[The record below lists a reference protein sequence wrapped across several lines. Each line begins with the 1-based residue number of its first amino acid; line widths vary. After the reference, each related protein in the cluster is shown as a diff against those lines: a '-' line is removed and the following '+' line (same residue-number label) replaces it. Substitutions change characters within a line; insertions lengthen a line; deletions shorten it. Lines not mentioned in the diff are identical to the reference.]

1 MGAGLRHALAV
12 LAGLRFLAA
21 LFLLAV
27 LVSAGSAQAQTGE
40 AEGPN
45 YALWDLLAE
54 RAEAA
59 VESARTPSAELEA
72 LRANVVAFRLQFLE
86 TQTANLDRTQTL
98 REQIAALGPVPAE
111 GETEAPEIAARR
123 IDLNERLAQR
133 QAPLL
138 TADEAFRRADGIVRS
153 IDRVLRERQ
162 ADALLTLWP
171 TPLNPA
177 NWWAGGNVLISS
189 GLTVYGEVYNAWL
202 DPARREELVADL
214 PITLGALALAA
225 LLLLRGRHWM
235 EQLTVRLLQ
244 STAMLRGR
252 VVAAFVLSLAQLLVP
267 FVGLTLLSTAIQSS
281 RLSGP
286 TVEALAEALVYAGMV
301 VFLARWVS
309 LQVFPKL
316 PDPGLPLRLEDDERR
331 RGRVLALVLGVTVAI
346 RLLYEPLI
354 APDLQT
360 DAANAA
366 LMFPLVVLAGLFLFR
381 MGRLLWGHQS
391 LEAAAGPETSA
402 SFFDRMLRLGAKAVM
417 VLSVVAVVLGAV
429 GYVTAALQ
437 IVIPLIAS
445 LTLVAV
451 TIILHRLITAIYDAV
466 VGDDHE
472 GASEALVPALAG
484 MALAIM
490 AMPVLALIWGVRGTE
505 LLELWARFREGFT
518 LGEARI
524 SPANILSFI
533 LVFVVGFLITRALQG
548 ALASSVL
555 PKTTMERGAQ
565 KAMVSGVGYIGIVAA
580 ALVAFSTAGID
591 LSGLAIVAGAL
602 SVGIGFGLQNIV
614 SNFVS
619 GLILL
624 IERPV
629 SEGDWV
635 DVGPVTGTISRISV
649 RSTVIETF
657 DRSEVIVP
665 NADLIS
671 SSVTNYTK
679 SNKTGRLILPV
690 GVAYGTDTRRV
701 EALLREIIEAQPLV
715 VMSPPPSVLFMRFGG
730 DALEFEIRA
739 ILRDVNFKLRVMSD
753 INHEIA
759 RRFVAEGIEIPFA
772 QRDIWL
778 RNPEV
783 LPGAA
788 QGAAGSPTGAAAPA
802 AAAGGAALLAG
813 TALAGAPVAGSAADP
828 RSAPSPELEFDG
840 DDEPESN
847 SDENNE

>member
-1 MGAGLRHALAV
+1 MDAGLRHALAV
-12 LAGLRFLAA
+12 CAGLRFLAA
-21 LFLLAV
+21 LV
-27 LVSAGSAQAQTGE
+27 LFAGLFAGSAVAQNGE
-40 AEGPN
+40 GAGPD
-45 YALWDLLAE
+45 YAAWEYLAE

-59 VESARTPSAELEA
+59 VDNRNTASADLEA
-72 LRANVVAFRLQFLE
+72 LRARVVVFRSQFLE
-86 TQTANLDRTQTL
+86 AQTATQDRIHTL
-98 REQIAALGPVPAE
+98 REQIAALGPPPAE
-111 GETEAPEIAARR
+111 GETEADEIAARR
-123 IDLNERLAQR
+123 TDLSERLAQR

-177 NWWAGGNVLISS
+177 NWWAGVNVLISS

-225 LLLLRGRHWM
+225 LLLLRGRRWM
-235 EQLTVRLLQ
+235 EQLTSRILQ
-244 STAMLRGR
+244 STAILRGR
-252 VVAAFVLSLAQLLVP
+252 VVAAFFLSLAQLVVP
-267 FVGLTLLSTAIQSS
+267 LLGLSLLTAAMLSS
-281 RLSGP
+281 RLTGA
-286 TVEALAEALVYAGMV
+286 TLEALAEVLVPAGMV
-301 VFLARWVS
+301 VFFARWLS
-309 LQVFPKL
+309 LQVFPRWA
-316 PDPGLPLRLEDDERR
+316 DPGLPVRLDEVARR
-331 RGRVLALVLGVTVAI
+331 RGRMLALLLALTVATRMI
-346 RLLYEPLI
+346 LEPLT
-354 APDLQT
+354 APDLQS

-366 LMFPLVVLAGLFLFR
+366 LMFPLVALAAVLLFR
-381 MGRLLWGHQS
+381 MGRHLWGQNRLS
-391 LEAAAGPETSA
+391 ADTDAAD
-402 SFFDRMLRLGAKAVM
+402 SFFDRMLRLAAKAVM
-417 VLSVVAVVLGAV
+417 LLSVLAVTLGAV
-429 GYVTAALQ
+429 GYVIAAQQ
-437 IVIPLIAS
+437 IVFPLITS
-445 LTLVAV
+445 LALGAFAV
-451 TIILHRLITAIYDAV
+451 SLHRLVTAIYEAV
-466 VGDDHE
+466 VGDEHE
-472 GASEALVPALAG
+472 GVSEALVPALAG
-484 MALAIM
+484 MALAIL
-490 AMPVLALIWGVRGTE
+490 AMPTLALIWGVRLTD
-505 LLELWARFREGFT
+505 LLEIWARFGEGFT

-524 SPANILSFI
+524 SPANILSFM
-533 LVFVVGFLITRALQG
+533 LVFVIGFLLTRGVQG

-555 PKTTMERGAQ
+555 PKTSMERGAQ
-565 KAMVSGVGYIGIVAA
+565 KAVVSGLGYVGIVLA

-635 DVGPVTGTISRISV
+635 EVGPVMGTITRISV

-679 SNKTGRLILPV
+679 SNTTGRVIVPV

-701 EALLREIIEAQPLV
+701 EALLRAVVEAHPLV
-715 VMSPPPSVLFMRFGG
+715 VMSPPPSVLFMRFGA

-739 ILRDVNFKLRVMSD
+739 ILRDVNFKLRVVSD

-759 RRFVAEGIEIPFA
+759 RRFGEEGVEIPFA

-783 LPGAA
+783 LPG
-788 QGAAGSPTGAAAPA
+788 GAPRAKDAPPA
-802 AAAGGAALLAG
+802 AAAGAAGAGAGLLVG
-813 TALAGAPVAGSAADP
+813 TALAGDPPQPAPN
-828 RSAPSPELEFDG
+828 PELEFDAE
-840 DDEPESN
+840 EPADNE
-847 SDENNE
+847 SDEQ

>member
-1 MGAGLRHALAV
+1 MGAGLRHALAT
-12 LAGLRFLAA
+12 LAMLRFLAA
-21 LFLLAV
+21 LVLVAV
-27 LVSAGSAQAQTGE
+27 LLTGGALAQNGE
-40 AEGPN
+40 GEGPD
-45 YALWDLLAE
+45 YVVWELLAE

-59 VESARTPSAELEA
+59 VENRNTASAELET
-72 LRANVVAFRLQFLE
+72 LRAQVVAFRGQFLE
-86 TQTANLDRTQTL
+86 SQTATQDRIQTL
-98 REQIAALGPVPAE
+98 REQIAALGPPPAE
-111 GETEAPEIAARR
+111 GEAEADEIAARR
-123 IDLNERLAQR
+123 IDLAERLAQR

-162 ADALLTLWP
+162 ADALMTLWP

-177 NWWAGGNVLISS
+177 NWWAGVNVLISS

-225 LLLLRGRHWM
+225 LMLLRGRHWM
-235 EQLTVRLLQ
+235 EQLTVRMLQ
-244 STAMLRGR
+244 STAILRGR
-252 VVAAFVLSLAQLLVP
+252 VVAAFFLSLAQLVVP
-267 FVGLTLLSTAIQSS
+267 FVGLTLLTAAILSS
-281 RLSGP
+281 RLTGP
-286 TVEALAEALVYAGMV
+286 TVEAVTDVLVYAGMV
-301 VFLARWVS
+301 VFFARWLS
-309 LQVFPKL
+309 LQVFPL
-316 PDPGLPLRLEDDERR
+316 LADPGLPVRLEEGARR
-331 RGRVLALVLGVTVAI
+331 RGRVLALVLGLIVAI
-346 RLLYEPLI
+346 RLIYEPLN
-354 APDLQT
+354 APDLQP

-366 LMFPLVVLAGLFLFR
+366 LMFPLVVLAALFLFR
-381 MGRLLWGHQS
+381 MGRLLWGQNTLADIADAS
-391 LEAAAGPETSA
+391 D
-402 SFFDRMLRLGAKAVM
+402 SFFDRMLRLAAKAVM
-417 VLSVVAVVLGAV
+417 VLSVLAMALGAV
-429 GYVTAALQ
+429 GYVIAALQ
-437 IVIPLIAS
+437 IVFPLIAS
-445 LTLVAV
+445 LALGALA
-451 TIILHRLITAIYDAV
+451 ISLHRLVTAIYEAL
-466 VGDDHE
+466 VGDGHE
-472 GASEALVPALAG
+472 GVSEALVPALAG
-484 MALAIM
+484 MVLAVL
-490 AMPVLALIWGVRGTE
+490 AVPFLALIWGMRTTE
-505 LLELWARFREGFT
+505 LLEIWVRFREGFT

-524 SPANILSFI
+524 SPANILSFV
-533 LVFVVGFLITRALQG
+533 LVFVVGFLITRAVQG

-555 PKTTMERGAQ
+555 PKTSMERGAQ
-565 KAMVSGVGYIGIVAA
+565 KAVVSGLGYVGVVVA

-635 DVGPVTGTISRISV
+635 EVGPVMGTISRISV

-679 SNKTGRLILPV
+679 SNKTGRLIVPV

-701 EALLREIIEAQPLV
+701 ETLLREIIEAQPLV
-715 VMSPPPSVLFMRFGG
+715 VMTPPPSVLFMRFGA

-759 RRFVAEGIEIPFA
+759 RRFVEEGIEIPFA

-788 QGAAGSPTGAAAPA
+788 RPPAAAPA
-802 AAAGGAALLAG
+802 AAAAAGAGAGVLVG
-813 TALAGAPVAGSAADP
+813 TALSSDSDRPP
-828 RSAPSPELEFDG
+828 PSPELEFDASEPSDSDG
-840 DDEPESN
+840 DEQ
-847 SDENNE
+847 

>member
-12 LAGLRFLAA
+12 LAALRFLAA
-21 LFLLAV
+21 LMLVTALLTGGAT
-27 LVSAGSAQAQTGE
+27 AQNGE
-40 AEGPN
+40 TESPD
-45 YALWDLLAE
+45 YAAWEQLAE

-59 VESARTPSAELEA
+59 VESRNTSSAELEA
-72 LRANVVAFRLQFLE
+72 LRARVVAFRGNFLE
-86 TQTANLDRTQTL
+86 TQTATQDRIHTL
-98 REQIAALGPVPAE
+98 REQIAALGPPPAE
-111 GETEAPEIAARR
+111 GEAEADEIAARR
-123 IDLNERLAQR
+123 VDLAERLAQR

-177 NWWAGGNVLISS
+177 NWWAGVNVLINS
-189 GLTVYGEVYNAWL
+189 GLTVYGEMYNAWL
-202 DPARREELVADL
+202 DPASREELLADL

-235 EQLTVRLLQ
+235 EQLTVRVLQ
-244 STAMLRGR
+244 STAILRGR
-252 VVAAFVLSLAQLLVP
+252 AVAAFFLSLAQLVVP
-267 FVGLTLLSTAIQSS
+267 FVGLTLLATAILSS
-281 RLSGP
+281 RLTGP
-286 TVEALAEALVYAGMV
+286 TLEALAEALVRAGMV
-301 VFLARWVS
+301 VFFARWLS
-309 LQVFPKL
+309 LQVFPIL
-316 PDPGLPLRLEDDERR
+316 ADPGLPVRLDEGARR
-331 RGRVLALVLGVTVAI
+331 RGRVLALLMGLLVAI
-346 RLLYEPLI
+346 RLINEPLN
-354 APDLQT
+354 APDLQS

-366 LMFPLVVLAGLFLFR
+366 LMFPLVVLAALFLFR
-381 MGRLLWGHQS
+381 MGRLFWSQNAL
-391 LEAAAGPETSA
+391 AADADASV
-402 SFFDRMLRLGAKAVM
+402 SFFDRMMRLAAKAVM
-417 VLSVVAVVLGAV
+417 VLSVLAVVLGAV

-437 IVIPLIAS
+437 IVFPLIAS
-445 LTLVAV
+445 LALGAAA
-451 TIILHRLITAIYDAV
+451 ISLHRLVTAIYDAV
-466 VGDDHE
+466 VGDGHE
-472 GASEALVPALAG
+472 GVSEALVPALAG
-484 MALAIM
+484 MVLAILVV
-490 AMPVLALIWGVRGTE
+490 PVLALIWGVRETE
-505 LLELWARFREGFT
+505 LLEIWSRFREGFT

-524 SPANILSFI
+524 SPANILSFL
-533 LVFVVGFLITRALQG
+533 LVFLIGFLLTRAVQG

-555 PKTTMERGAQ
+555 PKTSMERGAQ
-565 KAMVSGVGYIGIVAA
+565 KAVVSGLGYVGIVVA

-635 DVGPVTGTISRISV
+635 EVGPVMGTISRISV

-671 SSVTNYTK
+671 TSVTNYTK
-679 SNKTGRLILPV
+679 SNKTGRVIVPV

-715 VMSPPPSVLFMRFGG
+715 VMSPPPSVMFMRFGA

-739 ILRDVNFKLRVMSD
+739 ILRDVNFKLRVVSD

-759 RRFVAEGIEIPFA
+759 RRFGEEGIEIPFA
-772 QRDIWL
+772 QRDLWL

-783 LPGAA
+783 LPGATRRRPA
-788 QGAAGSPTGAAAPA
+788 GPAVAAA
-802 AAAGGAALLAG
+802 AAAGAG
-813 TALAGAPVAGSAADP
+813 ALAGSAMANDDP
-828 RSAPSPELEFDG
+828 RPPPSPELDFDAI
-840 DDEPESN
+840 EPTDN
-847 SDENNE
+847 SSEEETE